1 MWSKIL
7 ESAILGGLKSIF
19 NNNNKA
25 GTYKKSIEIDLIYYC
40 VLYLTKFLWN
50 TGISESISRYFFLF
64 WSTVHTFQVSHLKI
78 FFSIKPS
85 CMNGNYS
92 SLERHFFGCLI
103 NNFFENFVHLSS
115 KYYDEPKKFTFIVCH
130 FCQKM
135 MIKVSSYSKNVVF
148 YVMVKNW
155 EICVQSDKIFFS
167 QYPKIEKI
175 IPKCFLNIL
184 PFSNSTLIIIINL
197 NII

>member
-1 MWSKIL
+1 MNQFHDI
-7 ESAILGGLKSIF
+7 
-19 NNNNKA
+19 
-25 GTYKKSIEIDLIYYC
+25 
-40 VLYLTKFLWN
+40 
-50 TGISESISRYFFLF
+50 FFLF

-115 KYYDEPKKFTFIVCH
+115 KYYDEPKKNSFSLCVIFVKRWWLKCRRTQRMWFSMLWWKIEK
-130 FCQKM
+130 FCL
-135 MIKVSSYSKNVVF
+135 
-148 YVMVKNW
+148 
-155 EICVQSDKIFFS
+155 QSDKIFFS
-167 QYPKIEKI
+167 QYPKIGKI
-175 IPKCFLNIL
+175 IPKCFLKVL
-184 PFSNSTLIIIINL
+184 PFSKSTMIIIINL

>member
-115 KYYDEPKKFTFIVCH
+115 KYYDEPKKNSFSLCVIF
-130 FCQKM
+130 
-135 MIKVSSYSKNVVF
+135 
-148 YVMVKNW
+148 VKRW
-155 EICVQSDKIFFS
+155 WLKCRRTQRMWFS
-167 QYPKIEKI
+167 MLWWKIEK
-175 IPKCFLNIL
+175 FV
-184 PFSNSTLIIIINL
+184 FSRTRFFFHSIQKLKK
-197 NII
+197 

>member
-1 MWSKIL
+1 MCCIHLKNDFNISQCDIKSKKVQFL
-7 ESAILGGLKSIF
+7 ARWNWF
-19 NNNNKA
+19 
-25 GTYKKSIEIDLIYYC
+25 DFYYC

-50 TGISESISRYFFLF
+50 TGISKSISRYFLF

-115 KYYDEPKKFTFIVCH
+115 KYYDEPKKIH
-130 FCQKM
+130 FHC
-135 MIKVSSYSKNVVF
+135 VSFLSK
-148 YVMVKNW
+148 
-155 EICVQSDKIFFS
+155 DDD
-167 QYPKIEKI
+167 
-175 IPKCFLNIL
+175 
-184 PFSNSTLIIIINL
+184 
-197 NII
+197 